1 LKSTRRT
8 HGHGAQRRIFNGLNN
23 REDIDGAVRWQVR
36 PLSEA
41 RKLDNTNIETKTVA
55 PAGPA
60 LWSARND
67 DGVLLAFGRSRGEA
81 QRAAVMVSG
90 GEPARDDREGR
101 T

>member
-1 LKSTRRT
+1 MKSTRRT
-8 HGHGAQRRIFNGLNN
+8 RGHGGRRRIFNGFNN
-23 REDIDGAVRWQVR
+23 RGDNDGAVRWQVR
-36 PLSEA
+36 PQDEA
-41 RKLDNTNIETKTVA
+41 RKLNNTNIEIKTVA